1 MFFRNFF
8 IIILFLLCID
18 HSLLAATLPTPKGLE
33 KDVHF
38 WEQIFAH
45 YKSNECV
52 FHDSWN
58 VNVIYG
64 IKKIRSKSRRGQ
76 RRELARQERSIV
88 RALKRLGKGYSPK
101 SSLERKIVRSIPKNY
116 RHRSFYRKA
125 AGRVR
130 CQRGIANN
138 FMVSL
143 KRSKKYLPMIRHAL
157 RQRGLPRDLA
167 YLPHLESGFNYKA
180 HSKVGA
186 RGVWQLMPATARES
200 GLKVN
205 RWRDDRKNTS
215 KSTRAAV
222 KILHRNYK
230 KTKSWPLAMTGY
242 NYGINGI
249 ARGIRRVGTRDYMKF
264 RRQHRS
270 RSFGFAARNFYPS
283 FLAVRNIARYYE
295 RYSGRK
301 KLRQYIAYSTG
312 SSPSRRLL
320 F

>member
-1 MFFRNFF
+1 MKFWNFF
-8 IIILFLLCID
+8 VFFIVLLVGN
-18 HSLLAATLPTPKGLE
+18 SELSAKTLPTPSGLE

-64 IKKIRSKSRRGQ
+64 IKKIRSHTRKKQ

-88 RALKRLGKGYSPK
+88 RALKRLGRGYSAK
-101 SSLERKIVRSIPKNY
+101 SSLERKIVRSIPSKY
-116 RHRSFYRKA
+116 RNKTFYRGA
-125 AGRVR
+125 AKRVR
-130 CQRGIANN
+130 CQRGIADN
-138 FMVSL
+138 FVASL
-143 KRSKKYLPMIRHAL
+143 KRSKKYLPMIKRAL
-157 RQRGLPRDLA
+157 RKQGLPKDLA
-167 YLPHLESGFNYKA
+167 YLPHLESGFNRKA

-186 RGVWQLMPATARES
+186 RGLWQLMPATARES

-205 RWRDDRKNTS
+205 RWRDDRKNTQ
-215 KSTRAAV
+215 KSTNVAV
-222 KILHRNYK
+222 RILKRNYR

-249 ARGIRRVGTRDYMKF
+249 RRGIRKVGTTNYVKF
-264 RRQHRS
+264 RREHKS

-295 RYSGRK
+295 RYSGKK
-301 KLRQYIAYSTG
+301 KLNQFIAYSTG
-312 SSPSRRLL
+312 SKPSRSLL